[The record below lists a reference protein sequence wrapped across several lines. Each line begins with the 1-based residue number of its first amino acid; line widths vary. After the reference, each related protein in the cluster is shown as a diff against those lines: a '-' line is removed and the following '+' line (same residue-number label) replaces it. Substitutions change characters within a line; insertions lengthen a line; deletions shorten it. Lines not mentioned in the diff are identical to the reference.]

1 MFETPV
7 GDKIIIKKH
16 LKMTILKMIYQAVD
30 NKKNNKN
37 RKIALKMFWSMR
49 IIQVWILT
57 SSITTMWKRELKA
70 TIIKE
75 GGMEIV

>member
-37 RKIALKMFWSMR
+37 RKIALKMF
-49 IIQVWILT
+49 
-57 SSITTMWKRELKA
+57 
-70 TIIKE
+70 
-75 GGMEIV
+75 